1 MRKPVVT
8 IFYQFDPWS
17 NSLGGIQT
25 TIRSYV
31 KYAPDTFDVQIVG
44 IEDDSS
50 QPVGIWRDGELA
62 GRAIRFMPLFIQRN
76 DNYGSFIPVTIK
88 YAGALVGKKFTSDF
102 MHFHRIEPTLAAL
115 NWQADKTLFVHNDI
129 QKQMAPGDNKN
140 AILWRRIPSA
150 YFALERLATSQFTEI
165 LSCNTASTDFY
176 KKNYPSVAGRVR
188 YLRNTVDEEFFYPLS
203 ALERQERRLA
213 LTKKLSLTAD
223 TRFILFAGR
232 LHPQKD
238 PVLLI
243 KAIAALK
250 DSSAH
255 LLVAGE
261 GDLGEAMRAEIQQL
275 GLGKQV
281 TMLGAIAQSELAE
294 LQRLCNIF
302 ILTSSYEGLP
312 LVVLEALAC
321 GNPVVT
327 TRAGETPQ
335 LLRPGSGVVCEERTP
350 EAIANALRQVLMNP
364 TDFPAEACIRSAE
377 PYRASI
383 VVREVYDNMMKRW
396 KLRNPSFFSPSSI

>member
-1 MRKPVVT
+1 MRKPIVT

-17 NSLGGIQT
+17 HSLGGIQT

-31 KYAPDTFDVQIVG
+31 KYAPEAFDVQIVG
-44 IEDDSS
+44 IEDDSN
-50 QPVGIWRDGELA
+50 QPVGIWRDEELA
-62 GRAIRFMPLFIQRN
+62 GRAIRFMPLFVQKN

-88 YAGALVGKKFTSDF
+88 YAAALLGRNFTSDF
-102 MHFHRIEPTLAAL
+102 MHFHRIEPTLATL
-115 NWQADKTLFVHNDI
+115 NWQADKTLFIHNDI

-140 AILWRRIPSA
+140 TILWRRIPSA
-150 YFALERLATSQFTEI
+150 YFALEQLAVSQFTEI

-176 KKNYPSVAGRVR
+176 QKSYPSVADRVR
-188 YLRNTVDEEFFYPLS
+188 YLRNTVDEEVFYPLP
-203 ALERQERRLA
+203 ALARQEKRLA
-213 LTKKLSLTAD
+213 LIKKLRLAED

-238 PVLLI
+238 PILLVQS
-243 KAIAALK
+243 IAALK
-250 DSSAH
+250 DPRAH

-261 GDLGEAMRAEIQQL
+261 GDLGEAMRAEIQRL
-275 GLGKQV
+275 GLGNQI

-302 ILTSSYEGLP
+302 VLTSSYEGLP

-335 LLRPGSGVVCEERTP
+335 LLRPGSGIVCEERTP
-350 EAIANALRQVLMNP
+350 EAVASSLRQVLMKP
-364 TDFPAEACIRSAE
+364 ADFPVEACTRSAE
-377 PYRASI
+377 PYRAST
-383 VVREVYDNMMKRW
+383 VVREVYDNMLKRW
-396 KLRNPSFFSPSSI
+396 ELRNSSFFSSSSI